1 MPSIELEGV
10 YKIFGDEPEKALELI
25 DEGASKTEVREE
37 TGQVIGVQDIT
48 FKIKN
53 NELFVIMGLSGS
65 GKSTLLRCVNRL
77 VEPTKGRITL
87 HADGKDYEITSAEKE
102 ELREIR
108 ETQVSM
114 VFQNFALFPHR
125 TVMDNVGFGLEIQG
139 ISKEERARKSQELI
153 EVVGLEGFGDSYPS
167 QLSGGMQQRVGLAR
181 GLATGAEV
189 LLMDEPFSALDPLI
203 KVEMQDEL
211 LDLMENMQ
219 RTILFVTHDLD
230 EALKVGDRITIMD
243 GGKMVQKGVP
253 EEIIVNP
260 KTEYV
265 ADFVENA
272 DPSDVLRAE
281 TVAEKDFRV
290 DEEDRV
296 KLDELTE
303 VEVNDEGEVVQ
314 GYISGT
320 PVSLR
325 PLDEY
330 DQIEEDALL
339 FSSPDTPISEIMK
352 ARLAYTSHPVVVLK
366 NNKFIGYVGEKNI
379 LQGLLEK
386 GRQGSSA

>member
-10 YKIFGDEPEKALELI
+10 YKVFGEEPEKALEMI
-25 DEGASKTEVREE
+25 DQGASKEEVREK
-37 TGQVIGVQDIT
+37 TGQVIGVQDIS
-48 FKIKN
+48 FEIRN

-77 VEPTKGRITL
+77 VEPTEGKVTL
-87 HADGKDYEITSAEKE
+87 HSDGEDFVITSAGKE

-125 TVMDNVGFGLEIQG
+125 TVLENVGFGLEIQG
-139 ISKEERARKSQELI
+139 VNDEERKKKSRELI
-153 EVVGLEGFGDSYPS
+153 EVVGLEGFSDSYPS

-243 GGKMVQKGVP
+243 AGKMVQKGSP

-290 DEEDRV
+290 DENNRV
-296 KLDELTE
+296 KLDEMTE
-303 VEVNDEGEVVQ
+303 IEINEEMEIVK

-320 PVSLR
+320 PVPVK
-325 PLDEY
+325 PLEEY
-330 DQIEEDALL
+330 DRMEEDALL
-339 FSSPDTPISEIMK
+339 FSSPDTPLSDIMR

-366 NNKFIGYVGEKNI
+366 NQEFIGFVGEQNI

-386 GRQGSSA
+386 GRVE

>member
-10 YKIFGDEPEKALELI
+10 YKVFGDEPDKAIKLI
-25 DEGASKTEVREE
+25 NEGADKDEVREK
-37 TGQVIGVQDIT
+37 TGQVIGVQDIS
-48 FKIKN
+48 FEIKN

-77 VEPTKGRITL
+77 VEPTKGKITL
-87 HADGKDYEITSAEKE
+87 RADSKEYDITTVDYET
-102 ELREIR
+102 LRQIR
-108 ETQVSM
+108 ETQISM

-125 TVMDNVGFGLEIQG
+125 TVRENVGFGLEIQG
-139 ISKEERARKSQELI
+139 VGDKEKNRKSQELI

-203 KVEMQDEL
+203 KVQMQGEL
-211 LDLMENMQ
+211 LDLMEEMQ
-219 RTILFVTHDLD
+219 RTVLFVTHDLD
-230 EALKVGDRITIMD
+230 EALKLGHRITIMEA
-243 GGKMVQKGVP
+243 GGMVQRGTP

-281 TVAEKDFRV
+281 TVAEKDFQI
-290 DEEDRV
+290 DENNRV
-296 KLDELTE
+296 KLDEITQLELNDKQE
-303 VEVNDEGEVVQ
+303 VQ
-314 GYISGT
+314 QAYLSGT
-320 PVSLR
+320 PVPVK
-325 PLDEY
+325 PLEEY
-330 DQIEEDALL
+330 KDLQEDAIL
-339 FSSPDTPISEIMK
+339 FSSPDTPISKIMR
-352 ARLAYTSHPVVVLK
+352 ARLAYTSRPVIILK
-366 NNKFIGYVGEKNI
+366 NRELIGYVNEKNI

-386 GRQGSSA
+386 GRGN

>member
-10 YKIFGDEPEKALELI
+10 YKIFGEEPEKALELI
-25 DEGASKTEVREE
+25 EQGAGKDEVRER
-37 TGQVIGVQDIT
+37 TGQVIGVQDIS
-48 FKIKN
+48 FKIRD

-77 VEPTKGRITL
+77 VNPTKGTITL
-87 HADGKDYEITSAEKE
+87 HSDGTDYDITKANQET
-102 ELREIR
+102 LRNIR

-125 TVMDNVGFGLEIQG
+125 TVSENVSFGLEIQG
-139 ISKEERARKSQELI
+139 VDQQERKKKAKELI
-153 EVVGLEGFGDSYPS
+153 EVVGLEGFGDSFPS

-211 LDLMENMQ
+211 LDLMEEMQ
-219 RTILFVTHDLD
+219 RTVLFVTHDLD
-230 EALKVGDRITIMD
+230 EALKVGDRITIMEA
-243 GGKMVQKGVP
+243 GHMVQKGSP

-281 TVAEKDFRV
+281 TIADKDFRV
-290 DEEDRV
+290 KDNMV
-296 KLDELTE
+296 TLDDITE
-303 VEVNDEGEVVQ
+303 VEVNDRNEVVQ
-314 GYISGT
+314 GYISGA
-320 PVSLR
+320 PVPVR
-325 PLDEY
+325 PLEDYET
-330 DQIEEDALL
+330 IEEDVILY
-339 FSSPDTPISEIMK
+339 SSKDTPISRIMR
-352 ARLAYTSHPVVVLK
+352 ARLAYSSRPVLVVHDKEL
-366 NNKFIGYVGEKNI
+366 IGIVRESNI

-386 GRQGSSA
+386 GRGE

>member
-10 YKIFGDEPEKALELI
+10 YKIFGEEPAKALELI
-25 DEGASKTEVREE
+25 AEGAEKEEVREQ
-37 TGQVIGVQDIT
+37 TGQVIGVEDIS
-48 FKIKN
+48 FEIRN

-77 VEPTKGRITL
+77 VDPTKGKITL
-87 HADGKDYEITSAEKE
+87 HSDGSNYDITAADKE
-102 ELREIR
+102 TLRKIR

-125 TVMDNVGFGLEIQG
+125 TVTENVYFGLEIQG
-139 ISKEERARKSQELI
+139 VEKRERSKKAKELI
-153 EVVGLEGFGDSYPS
+153 EVVGLEGFGDSFPS

-211 LDLMENMQ
+211 LDLMEEMR
-219 RTILFVTHDLD
+219 RTVLFVTHDLD
-230 EALKVGDRITIMD
+230 EALKVGDRIAIMEA
-243 GGKMVQKGVP
+243 GNIVQKGSP

-272 DPSDVLRAE
+272 DPSDVLRVETIAE
-281 TVAEKDFRV
+281 RDIRV
-290 DEEDRV
+290 DEDNRV
-296 KLDELTE
+296 ELDEKTE
-303 VEVNDEGEVVQ
+303 IEVNDEKEVVQ

-320 PVSLR
+320 PVPVK
-325 PLDEY
+325 PLEDY
-330 DQIEEDALL
+330 GSIEEEAIL
-339 FSSPDTPISEIMK
+339 FSSKDTPISKIME
-352 ARLAYTSHPVVVLK
+352 ARLAYSSRPVAILQDK
-366 NNKFIGYVGEKNI
+366 KLIGYVRESNI

-386 GRQGSSA
+386 GRGD

>member
-10 YKIFGDEPEKALELI
+10 YKIFGDEPEEALELI
-25 DEGASKTEVREE
+25 EQGASKSEVREE

-48 FKIKN
+48 FQIKN

-77 VEPTKGRITL
+77 VEPTKGRVTL
-87 HADGKDYEITSAEKE
+87 HSDGSDYDITSADQEK
-102 ELREIR
+102 LRKIR
-108 ETQVSM
+108 ETEVSM

-125 TVMDNVGFGLEIQG
+125 TVMENVSFGLEIQG
-139 ISKEERARKSQELI
+139 VDQDERRRKSQELI

-181 GLATGAEV
+181 GLATGAET

-243 GGKMVQKGVP
+243 GGRMVQKGIP

-281 TVAEKDFRV
+281 TVAEKDFRAG
-290 DEEDRV
+290 EGGRV
-296 KLDELTE
+296 SLDDFTE
-303 VEVNDEGEVVQ
+303 VELNDDREIVK
-314 GYISGT
+314 GYISGS
-320 PVSLR
+320 PVPVR

-330 DQIEEDALL
+330 EHIEEEALL
-339 FSSPDTPISEIMK
+339 FSSPDTPISEIMR
-352 ARLAYTSHPVVVLK
+352 ARLAYTSHPVVVLR
-366 NNKFIGYVGEKNI
+366 NQELIGYVSEKNI

-386 GRQGSSA
+386 GRGEVT

>member
-10 YKIFGDEPEKALELI
+10 YKVFGDKPEEALKLI
-25 DEGASKTEVREE
+25 EQGAGKDEVREK
-37 TGQVIGVQDIT
+37 TGQVIGVQDIS
-48 FKIKN
+48 FNIRN

-77 VEPTKGRITL
+77 VNPTKGKITL
-87 HADGKDYEITSAEKE
+87 HADGTDYEITSANKE
-102 ELREIR
+102 TLRKIR

-125 TVMDNVGFGLEIQG
+125 TVSENVSFGLEIQG
-139 ISKEERARKSQELI
+139 VDQKERNKKAKELI

-203 KVEMQDEL
+203 KVEMQNEL
-211 LDLMENMQ
+211 LDLMEEMQ
-219 RTILFVTHDLD
+219 RTVLFVTHDLD
-230 EALKVGDRITIMD
+230 EALKVGDRITIMEA
-243 GGKMVQKGVP
+243 GHMVQKGSP

-281 TVAEKDFRV
+281 TIAEKDIRV
-290 DEEDRV
+290 GENNRV
-296 KLDELTE
+296 KLDEITE
-303 VEVNDEGEVVQ
+303 VEVNDQKELVQ

-320 PVSLR
+320 PVSVR
-325 PLDEY
+325 PLEEY
-330 DQIEEDALL
+330 DSLDEEAIL
-339 FSSPDTPISEIMK
+339 FSSKDTPISKIMR
-352 ARLAYTSHPVVVLK
+352 ARLAYTSRPVLVLE
-366 NNKFIGYVGEKNI
+366 NKKLIGYVKESNI
-379 LQGLLEK
+379 LKGLLEK
-386 GRQGSSA
+386 GRGD

>member
-1 MPSIELEGV
+1 MPSIEIEGV
-10 YKIFGDEPEKALELI
+10 YKIFGEEPERAFDLI
-25 DEGASKTEVREE
+25 SEGYGKDEVREE
-37 TGQVIGVQDIT
+37 TGLVIGVQDIS
-48 FKIKN
+48 FDIQN

-77 VEPTKGRITL
+77 VDPTRGKIVL
-87 HADGKDYEITSAEKE
+87 HADGNDYDITSADKE
-102 ELREIR
+102 SLREIR
-108 ETQVSM
+108 EKQVSM

-125 TVMDNVGFGLEIQG
+125 TVVNNVAFGLEIQG
-139 ISKEERARKSQELI
+139 VDKKERTRKAKELI

-181 GLATGAEV
+181 GLATGADI

-203 KVEMQDEL
+203 KVQMQDEL
-211 LDLMENMQ
+211 LDLMEEME

-230 EALKVGDRITIMD
+230 EALKLGDRITIMEA
-243 GGKMVQKGVP
+243 GQMVQKGSP

-281 TVAEKDFRV
+281 TVATKDLHLTDNNRIRMNEVTEIEV
-290 DEEDRV
+290 DSNN
-296 KLDELTE
+296 KA
-303 VEVNDEGEVVQ
+303 VQ

-320 PVSLR
+320 PVPIKSLVDYEN
-325 PLDEY
+325 LT
-330 DQIEEDALL
+330 EDAILS
-339 FSSPDTPISEIMK
+339 SSPDTPLSTIMR
-352 ARLAYTSHPVVVLK
+352 ARLSFSSNPIVVLK
-366 NNKFIGYVGEKNI
+366 NNEVIGYVTEQNI

-386 GRQGSSA
+386 GRQD

>member
-10 YKIFGDEPEKALELI
+10 YKIFGEEPEKALEMI
-25 DEGASKTEVREE
+25 EEGAGKDEVREK
-37 TGQVIGVQDIT
+37 TGHVIGVQDIS
-48 FKIKN
+48 FKIKD

-77 VEPTKGRITL
+77 VNPTKGTITL
-87 HADGKDYEITSAEKE
+87 HADGSDYDITAADKE
-102 ELREIR
+102 SLREIR

-125 TVMDNVGFGLEIQG
+125 TVAENVSFGLEIQG
-139 ISKEERARKSQELI
+139 VDKTERNKKAKELI
-153 EVVGLEGFGDSYPS
+153 EVVGLEGFGDSFPS

-203 KVEMQDEL
+203 KVEMQNEL
-211 LDLMENMQ
+211 LDLMEEMQ
-219 RTILFVTHDLD
+219 RTVLFVTHDLD

-243 GGKMVQKGVP
+243 AGRMVQKGTP

-290 DEEDRV
+290 HDHRV
-296 KLDELTE
+296 SLDEMTE
-303 VEVNDEGEVVQ
+303 VEVNDQNEVVQ

-320 PVSLR
+320 PVPVR
-325 PLDEY
+325 PLEDY
-330 DQIEEDALL
+330 DSIEEDAILY
-339 FSSPDTPISEIMK
+339 SSKDTPISKIMR
-352 ARLAYTSHPVVVLK
+352 ARLAYSSRPVLVLRDK
-366 NNKFIGYVGEKNI
+366 ELIGFVKESNI

-386 GRQGSSA
+386 GRGD

>member
-10 YKIFGDEPEKALELI
+10 YKIFGDEPEKALDMI
-25 DEGASKTEVREE
+25 DEGASKDEVREE
-37 TGQVIGVQDIT
+37 TGQVIGVQDIS
-48 FKIKN
+48 FGIKD

-77 VEPTKGRITL
+77 VEPTKGRVTL
-87 HADGKDYEITSAEKE
+87 HSDGEDYDITAAGQEK
-102 ELREIR
+102 LREIR

-125 TVMDNVGFGLEIQG
+125 TVLENVGFGLEIQG
-139 ISKEERARKSQELI
+139 VSEDERKKKSKELI
-153 EVVGLEGFGDSYPS
+153 EVVGLEGFSDSYPS

-181 GLATGAEV
+181 GLATGAEI

-243 GGKMVQKGVP
+243 GGKMVQKGSP

-281 TVAEKDFRV
+281 TIAEKEIRV
-290 DEEDRV
+290 DENNRV
-296 KLDELTE
+296 RLDEITE
-303 VEVNDEGEVVQ
+303 VEVNDQKELVQ

-320 PVSLR
+320 PVSVR
-325 PLDEY
+325 PLDDY
-330 DQIEEDALL
+330 DSLDEEAIL
-339 FSSPDTPISEIMK
+339 FSSKDTPISEIMR
-352 ARLAYTSHPVVVLK
+352 ARLAFTSRPVLVLE
-366 NNKFIGYVGEKNI
+366 NKKLIGYVKESNI

-386 GRQGSSA
+386 GRGG